1 MKKGDAKKGL
11 ALLDRMSS
19 GRDFDDID
27 NTPIEMPFGARR
39 PETLADTVARMVKAG
54 IEAEKDEEFES
65 IEEADDFEEDDPDT
79 LDMSPY
85 EFEQLDDGLGTAVVE
100 SAPVED
106 AEVPPPP
113 PTGDDPDPN
122 DQEPG

>member
-39 PETLADTVARMVKAG
+39 PETPRRNWRRRSSWFNVG
-54 IEAEKDEEFES
+54 
-65 IEEADDFEEDDPDT
+65 
-79 LDMSPY
+79 
-85 EFEQLDDGLGTAVVE
+85 
-100 SAPVED
+100 
-106 AEVPPPP
+106 
-113 PTGDDPDPN
+113 
-122 DQEPG
+122 